1 MAYTLLIHIVNADPL
16 VAEVD
21 DLPNPQDQIIT
32 VNNPRQRDGK
42 DLHYV
47 MPEVQTLILPWD
59 RISFIEVMPTEAEE
73 EVVGFIRD

>member
-1 MAYTLLIHIVNADPL
+1 MTYTLLIHLESTDPL

-21 DLPNPQDQIIT
+21 DLPSPQDQVIV

-47 MPEVQTLILPWD
+47 MPEVQTLIFPWN
-59 RISFIEVMPTEAEE
+59 RITFIEVMPTEEEE
-73 EVVGFIRD
+73 EVVGFIRE

>member
-1 MAYTLLIHIVNADPL
+1 MTYTLLIHIVNADPL

-21 DLPNPQDQIIT
+21 DLPSPQDQIIT

-47 MPEVQTLILPWD
+47 MPEVQTLILPWN